1 MNVFLLFCLS
11 AETVGKKKVSTNVFV
26 DLQLTDNN
34 TD

>member
-11 AETVGKKKVSTNVFV
+11 AETVGNKKVSTNKFV